1 MKNADRGETLPAAA
15 RQYLIFRIESRLYA
29 LPAGAIA
36 EVIRTPLTARVPQAP
51 KALLG
56 VANLRGVVL
65 PVVSLRGLI
74 GMDEAAAGGGSRSI
88 VLDGDMPIAITV
100 DAVETLTLVEIAGVE
115 SQPANLN
122 GEPGERLIAAFSLG
136 GSHGAVK
143 VLDIQALLSDAFAQR
158 DRAVRKTAERENVIA
173 REQPQAITQTETLV
187 TFTIS
192 EQEFAFPLATVQEVV
207 SLPQQITAAPRAEAS
222 VLGMMAFRDRLL
234 PLLSLRALL
243 GFASAPPTERR
254 EKVVIASIGGASVGL
269 VADRAR
275 AIIAADPELIEPA
288 PAIIAARMGG
298 EARVKSIYRGEGGKR
313 LISILAPEQLFR
325 EDVMQRLNAGQDATR
340 PEAQRE
346 SAGEERKFLV
356 FRLGDDEYALPVE
369 AVDEVARVPAQ
380 ITRVPKTPKFLEG
393 VVNLRGEVLPVVDQR
408 RRFDLPKVEQGEGR
422 RLIVVRS
429 ERHRAGLIVDSVSQ
443 VLGASTDAIADAPHL
458 TGDITRLVRG
468 VINLERD
475 GRIVLVLDPSELLT
489 RAERGIL
496 DTFENKTRK
505 SS

>member
-1 MKNADRGETLPAAA
+1 MKNTDHGETLPAAT
-15 RQYLIFRIESRLYA
+15 RQYLIFRIEHRLYA
-29 LPAGAIA
+29 LPADAIA

-74 GMDEAAAGGGSRSI
+74 GMEEVTAGGSRSI
-88 VLDGDMPIAITV
+88 VLNGAAPLAIAV
-100 DAVETLTLVEIAGVE
+100 DAVETLTLVETASVE
-115 SQPANLN
+115 SQPANLSA
-122 GEPGERLIAAFSLG
+122 EPGERLIAAFSLG
-136 GSHGAVK
+136 GSRGAVK
-143 VLDIQALLSDAFAQR
+143 ELDIQALLSNAFAQR
-158 DRAVRKTAERENVIA
+158 DRAVRQTAERGNTLG
-173 REQPQAITQTETLV
+173 RERPQAIAQTETLV
-187 TFTIS
+187 TFTLS
-192 EQEFAFPLATVQEVV
+192 EQEFAFPLAIVQEVV
-207 SLPQQITAAPRAEAS
+207 SLPEAITPAPRAEAS

-254 EKVVIASIGGASVGL
+254 EKVVVATIGGASVGL

-275 AIIAADPELIEPA
+275 AIISADLELIEPA
-288 PAIIAARMGG
+288 PAVIAARMGG
-298 EARVKSIYRGEGGKR
+298 EARVKSIYRGEGGRR

-340 PEAQRE
+340 PNVQSE
-346 SAGEERKFLV
+346 SSGEERKFLV
-356 FRLGDDEYALPVE
+356 FRLGDDEFGLPVE

-408 RRFDLPKVEQGEGR
+408 RRFDLPKAELGEGR

-443 VLGASTDAIADAPHL
+443 VLGARADAISDAPHL

-496 DTFENKTRK
+496 DAFENKTRK